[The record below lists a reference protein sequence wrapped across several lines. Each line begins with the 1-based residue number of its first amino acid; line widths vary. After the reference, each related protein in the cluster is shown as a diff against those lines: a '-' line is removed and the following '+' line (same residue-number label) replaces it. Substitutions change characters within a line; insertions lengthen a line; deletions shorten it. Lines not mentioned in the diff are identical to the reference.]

1 MNRID
6 FIKHIAYLGE
16 NLLQEEEDNIMAKK
30 KAASVDGQ
38 DDNQT
43 SGVGKKWAKL
53 LSAEWMTTA
62 ESYSTDEIKKKI
74 VQWEQAI
81 SSFEKDMEADMALN
95 VLKER
100 MTEIKEEIKEKSEVY
115 TKSCAETQAQIK
127 YVVYLLDSRGV
138 SVQ

>member
-1 MNRID
+1 MIINRK
-6 FIKHIAYLGE
+6 IK
-16 NLLQEEEDNIMAKK
+16 NMAKK
-30 KAASVDGQ
+30 KAAASVDGQ

-62 ESYSTDEIKKKI
+62 ESFSTDEIKKKI

-81 SSFEKDMEADMALN
+81 SSFEKDMDADMALN